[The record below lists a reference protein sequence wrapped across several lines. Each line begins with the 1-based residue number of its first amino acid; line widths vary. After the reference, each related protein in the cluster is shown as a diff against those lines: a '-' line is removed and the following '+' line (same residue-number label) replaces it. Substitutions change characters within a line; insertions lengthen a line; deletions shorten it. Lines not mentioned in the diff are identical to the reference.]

1 MKTYKKLAVCLC
13 MVLILSVAMICVV
26 NAAAENMVITA
37 EDVTAEPEAVVTMD
51 LRMSKNTYGV
61 LGMMIG
67 VTPDE
72 GLDFYVETIQVDDG
86 EGVLVPEEQPVA
98 RRNSDKGTIALGK
111 LTFTPGGDI
120 TARPYNLLWD
130 GTDALE
136 QNGYLVTLYFKAPAT
151 PGVYNVTLTA
161 TPDDIYDDDWNNI
174 PTTLV
179 SGTVTVKAAGRTGDE
194 EKTEIEELKSYD
206 SSQEVKDA
214 IDASKLAIDEIYA
227 STTLTEEE
235 KIAAAAQVVES
246 IKKRCGMLNLHFQL
260 PEETTIETAQTDLRI
275 VGTVDSLNYKDA
287 GFYISI
293 DGGEEHRFSTKTVY
307 EAIDA
312 TAGGV
317 PVTYSP
323 EGLYKDAKFFTTYT
337 LFGIPKADY
346 NTTITVRG
354 FVVTFDDEEIGGV
367 SKTRTISGLL
377 D

>member
-1 MKTYKKLAVCLC
+1 MKAYKKFAVCLC
-13 MVLILSVAMICVV
+13 LILALSVAAVCTVS
-26 NAAAENMVITA
+26 ASDNMV
-37 EDVTAEPEAVVTMD
+37 VTAGNVKAAPGEVVTME
-51 LRMSKNTYGV
+51 LTLSKNTYGV
-61 LGMMIG
+61 LGMVIE
-67 VTPDE
+67 VTPDT
-72 GLDFYVETIQVDDG
+72 GLDFYAEVVNPETTLKAARVDKTRED
-86 EGVLVPEEQPVA
+86 L
-98 RRNSDKGTIALGK
+98 ALGD

-120 TARPYNLLWD
+120 TERPYNLMWD
-130 GTDALE
+130 AQDAVKE
-136 QNGYLVTLYFKAPAT
+136 NGYLVTLYFMAPTT
-151 PGVYNVTLTA
+151 PGVYNVTLSA
-161 TPDDIYDDDWNNI
+161 DPENIYDNDTENI

-179 SGTVTVKAAGRTGDE
+179 SGTVTVETPGRTGDE
-194 EKTEIEELKSYD
+194 EKAEIEELKSYD
-206 SSQEVKDA
+206 SSQEVSDA
-214 IDASKLAIDEIYA
+214 VAAGKTEIANIYA
-227 STTLTEEE
+227 STTMSEEE